1 MDQSLRCP
9 GMRDVLPNEMRRFR
23 RVEEAFRAACQGWGY
38 EEIRTPV
45 LEHLHLF
52 TTAGTLSPQ
61 MLGRVYSFLD
71 WDGWSGERVVLRP
84 DSTIPSVRLYAESL
98 SGGEVVKVFYIQ
110 NVFRFAEGD
119 ESREDWQCGVELIGD
134 SQPQGDVELILL
146 AREVLTALGFEAEV
160 RLSHPGLVRAVLSR
174 AGLDASEQVAL
185 YDRILD
191 GDGSAFQELQG
202 RLPEVGTSL
211 EMLLAMEGEGSAY
224 LGNLSSS
231 FASSIPDLRG
241 PLDELTSVSR
251 VLEELGCP
259 CLISAAMVRN
269 FEYYTGPAF
278 QLEVAGRRIGGGGRY
293 DSLVSLIGGED
304 VPASGFALEAGILA
318 DLLVEAPEGW
328 PIVTVALEADDGESL
343 ASAFGLA
350 SVLRAQGVAVQV
362 AGAVRDS
369 GPRVTVSGGAFL
381 VSGAGGEART
391 LASVEAVVEALRETD
406 RD

>member
-1 MDQSLRCP
+1 
-9 GMRDVLPNEMRRFR
+9 MRDVLPEEMRRFR
-23 RVEEAFRAACQGWGY
+23 RVEDVFRAACSIWGY
-38 EEIRTPV
+38 DEIRTPV

-84 DSTIPSVRLYAESL
+84 DSTIPSVRLYVESL
-98 SGGEVVKVFYIQ
+98 DSGGVVKLFYIQ

-134 SQPQGDVELILL
+134 TQPQGDVELILL
-146 AREVLTALGFEAEV
+146 AREVMTLLGLEAEV
-160 RLSHPGLVRAVLSR
+160 RISHPGLVRAVLAR
-174 AGLDASEQVAL
+174 AGLDASSQVTL

-191 GDGSAFQELQG
+191 GDNSAFQELQG
-202 RLPEVGTSL
+202 QLPEVGTSL

-224 LGNLSSS
+224 LSNLSSS
-231 FASSIPDLRG
+231 FANSIPDLKR

-251 VLEELGCP
+251 ALEELGCA

-293 DSLVSLIGGED
+293 DSLVSLIGGEE
-304 VPASGFALEAGILA
+304 VPASGFALEAGMVA
-318 DLLVEAPEGW
+318 GLLVDEPKGR
-328 PIVTVALEADDGESL
+328 PVVTVASEANGGESL
-343 ASAFGLA
+343 ASVFRLA
-350 SVLRAQGVAVQV
+350 SALRAQGLAVQV
-362 AGAVRDS
+362 AGAVRAN
-369 GPRVTVSGGAFL
+369 GPRVSVSGDGYL
-381 VSGAGGEART
+381 VSGVGGEARR
-391 LASVEAVVEALRETD
+391 LASVEAVAEALRETGLD
-406 RD
+406 